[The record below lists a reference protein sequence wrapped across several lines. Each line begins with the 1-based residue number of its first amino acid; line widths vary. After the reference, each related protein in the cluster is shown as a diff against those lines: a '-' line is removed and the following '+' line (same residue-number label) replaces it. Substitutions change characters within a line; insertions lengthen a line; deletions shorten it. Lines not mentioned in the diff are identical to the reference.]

1 MRAVTSQNHIFSK
14 IIQFVCIANYQFIL
28 IDNGE
33 NGNKGEWWCFGKCIM
48 GWAMKKESLRIL
60 HADDNDSFKV
70 KFPHALGI
78 VAKLLF

>member
-1 MRAVTSQNHIFSK
+1 MVFWEMYYGMSN
-14 IIQFVCIANYQFIL
+14 
-28 IDNGE
+28 E
-33 NGNKGEWWCFGKCIM
+33 
-48 GWAMKKESLRIL
+48 KESLRIL

>member
-33 NGNKGEWWCFGKCIM
+33 NGNKGE
-48 GWAMKKESLRIL
+48 
-60 HADDNDSFKV
+60 
-70 KFPHALGI
+70 
-78 VAKLLF
+78 